1 MGTPNFSVP
10 ILKSLYQNGY
20 PISIIYTQ
28 PPKKS
33 MRGQKINKSPVQKM
47 AENLYI
53 DFRTPDSLKDN
64 IEEYNFLKLLNPDL
78 VIVVAYGQLIPKNYL
93 SLSKHGFIN
102 IHASLLPKWRGAAP
116 IQRSVMNLDK
126 ETGVSIM
133 KIVEK
138 LDAGPV
144 MRQEKVNITSEMNAE
159 DLSNNLA
166 DLSSKLILECIDE
179 IEGGKAKFI
188 DQDEQKATYAK
199 KINKE
204 EGKINWDNSAKN
216 ILAQINSLLPNPG
229 AWFSFM
235 GERYKILKASISEA
249 EGEKGKVIDNNLTI
263 ACKSKSIKVNEIQR
277 QGKNKQSTSEF
288 LLGSKIKKE
297 TALD

>member
-1 MGTPNFSVP
+1 MGTSNFSVP

-20 PISIIYTQ
+20 PIVTIYTQ
-28 PPKKS
+28 PPQKS
-33 MRGQKINKSPVQKM
+33 MRGQKVNKSPIQKM
-47 AENLYI
+47 AENLCI
-53 DFRTPDSLKDN
+53 ECRTPDSLKEN
-64 IEEYNFLKLLNPDL
+64 NEEYNFLKLLNPDL
-78 VIVVAYGQLIPKNYL
+78 VIVVAYGQLISKNYL

-116 IQRSVMNLDK
+116 IQRSIMNLDK

-144 MRQEKVNITSEMNAE
+144 MMQEKINITSEMNAE
-159 DLSNNLA
+159 DLSNKLS

-179 IEGGKAKFI
+179 IEGEKAKFI

-204 EGKINWDNSAKN
+204 EGKINWDNSAEN